1 MKRTI
6 LNIFLLCILVL
17 TGCDDNTGSIGGT
30 LMPPSDVMKSGTAF
44 YEVTTESVKAD
55 SVYARSSTGYIGRY
69 TDPNFGYYEA
79 SFLTELNCLDNYRFP
94 DIYSYDE
101 STGKASGI
109 LVDDSVR
116 RLELVI
122 YYSTWFGDSLNA
134 CRMSAYRLNDN
145 WIAQRNIKDRSYRYT
160 NINVEDYYDETG
172 LLGSKA
178 YTAYDK
184 TVPESDLYGTDS
196 NGYSL
201 YYPHITFP
209 LTQEEGQRIFD
220 LNRTHPEYFKNSE
233 EFIKNVF
240 SGVYLKSDLGDGTI
254 LYVDRVDLQ
263 MTLLTHYLDK
273 DGIALKKKVTDD
285 KGVEGADSVGLSTQV
300 VFAST
305 KEVIQA
311 NRFENSSKIDMRV
324 AETGNTY
331 IKSPAGIF
339 TSINIPYD
347 RIAEE
352 LKNDTINSV
361 NLVITNYDQ
370 ESEYDFSMSTP
381 STVLLI
387 RQKDMKDFFENSKVA
402 DSELTYVVT
411 HNASS
416 NNTYTFNNIARLVT
430 TTIKEK
436 EQAKATAG
444 TWTSEMEESWQEDN
458 RLLLIP
464 VTATYDYDV
473 YGSSYM
479 ITLEHS
485 LAPTYAKLIGGA
497 EHPISIEVTYTTF
510 GQ

>member
-1 MKRTI
+1 
-6 LNIFLLCILVL
+6 
-17 TGCDDNTGSIGGT
+17 
-30 LMPPSDVMKSGTAF
+30 
-44 YEVTTESVKAD
+44 
-55 SVYARSSTGYIGRY
+55 
-69 TDPNFGYYEA
+69 
-79 SFLTELNCLDNYRFP
+79 
-94 DIYSYDE
+94 
-101 STGKASGI
+101 
-109 LVDDSVR
+109 
-116 RLELVI
+116 
-122 YYSTWFGDSLNA
+122 
-134 CRMSAYRLNDN
+134 
-145 WIAQRNIKDRSYRYT
+145 
-160 NINVEDYYDETG
+160 
-172 LLGSKA
+172 
-178 YTAYDK
+178 
-184 TVPESDLYGTDS
+184 
-196 NGYSL
+196 
-201 YYPHITFP
+201 
-209 LTQEEGQRIFD
+209 
-220 LNRTHPEYFKNSE
+220 
-233 EFIKNVF
+233 
-240 SGVYLKSDLGDGTI
+240 
-254 LYVDRVDLQ
+254 
-263 MTLLTHYLDK
+263 
-273 DGIALKKKVTDD
+273 
-285 KGVEGADSVGLSTQV
+285 
-300 VFAST
+300 
-305 KEVIQA
+305 
-311 NRFENSSKIDMRV
+311 MRV

-416 NNTYTFNNIARLVT
+416 NNTYTFNNIARLIT

-464 VTATYDYDV
+464 VTATYDYDM

-485 LAPTYAKLIGGA
+485 LAPTYAKLIGGT